1 MFVDK
6 GFITKKFTP
15 KYNSLLGF
23 DEAPAG
29 FKKGGKLSAYIPHG
43 VMHRFEHKSG
53 DVIKAK
59 FGIEVTKKGI
69 PVLSKDCNTGTC
81 RYNQTAEVEKGEVIF
96 DKPLMDK
103 ITAYRNRPDKAGELI
118 YNALINLEGDTSR
131 HEIKSR

>member
-1 MFVDK
+1 MGMFKD
-6 GFITKKFTP
+6 
-15 KYNSLLGF
+15 
-23 DEAPAG
+23 
-29 FKKGGKLSAYIPHG
+29 GGKLSAYIPHG